1 MQEAVLNESKST
13 VLSLSRHAQARCQQ
27 RNIDGAMIT
36 NMFPLLLEFGSWN
49 KREDRMTLKTG
60 GKEFQLLIREIK
72 RSMLKIKYRVQNLKS
87 INSAMELITENKKQ
101 LKALKRYLKNIL
113 RLEHKDN
120 LTLVLKA
127 GTVITAYIKTVRN
140 KNKTTE
146 IYHKWV
152 PLNWMKANS

>member
-36 NMFPLLLEFGSWN
+36 KMFPLLLEFGSWN

-87 INSAMELITENKKQ
+87 RNSAMELITENKKQ

-127 GTVITAYIKTVRN
+127 GTVITAYMKTVRN

-146 IYHKWV
+146 IYHK
-152 PLNWMKANS
+152 

>member
-1 MQEAVLNESKST
+1 MQEAVLNERMST
-13 VLSLSRHAQARCQQ
+13 ALSLSRHAQARCQQ

-36 NMFPLLLEFGSWN
+36 KMFPLLLEFSSWN
-49 KREDRMTLKTG
+49 QREDRMTLKTG

-72 RSMLKIKYRVQNLKS
+72 RSMLKIKFRVQNLKS
-87 INSAMELITENKKQ
+87 RNSAMELITENKKQ

-127 GTVITAYIKTVRN
+127 GTVITTYMKTVRN

-146 IYHKWV
+146 IYHK
-152 PLNWMKANS
+152 

>member
-1 MQEAVLNESKST
+1 MQEAVLNERMST
-13 VLSLSRHAQARCQQ
+13 ALSLSRHAQARCLQ
-27 RNIDGAMIT
+27 RNIDGTMIT
-36 NMFPLLLEFGSWN
+36 KMFPLLLEFGSWN
-49 KREDRMTLKTG
+49 QREDRMTLQTR

-72 RSMLKIKYRVQNLKS
+72 RSMLKIKYQIHNLKS
-87 INSAMELITENKKQ
+87 SNSAMELITENKKQ

-127 GTVITAYIKTVRN
+127 GTVITAYMKTVRN

-146 IYHKWV
+146 IYHK
-152 PLNWMKANS
+152 

>member
-146 IYHKWV
+146 IYHK
-152 PLNWMKANS
+152 